1 MLLYQNKFGYGHFE
15 SRHQYDISQAYNKNS
30 DNQRNN
36 LEDEYQ
42 VVIQVFSQAKSK
54 LPVTVL
60 FYLPLLPTFLM
71 GFCYLQNLLNI
82 YKTFVLAFII
92 TTSFG
97 ITF

>member
-1 MLLYQNKFGYGHFE
+1 MLLYQSKFGYGHFDCNLNY
-15 SRHQYDISQAYNKNS
+15 SSQADNKS
-30 DNQRNN
+30 QDKQINN
-36 LEDEYQ
+36 LEDVCQ
-42 VVIQVFSQAKSK
+42 VIIQVFSQAKSK